1 MPISKRTGFVIVAV
15 VALSATVFGRA
26 DAADDEAV
34 QKKLAP
40 IIDCINR
47 SDVRL
52 QQNFDRYRWM
62 LNNMKNRGETSMS
75 GGGFEDGDSRL
86 ANALKCADDFDQAV
100 KASPQIEDLDR
111 AASDYATA
119 IRALAP
125 LGVET
130 DRYYN
135 QNDYKDDKWAK
146 GRELDGKLQP
156 LIEKLEQASDGL
168 HAGVKRELKS
178 IRLRQL
184 PTACRSDWDRH
195 E

>member
-1 MPISKRTGFVIVAV
+1 MKRC
-15 VALSATVFGRA
+15 
-26 DAADDEAV
+26 
-34 QKKLAP
+34 KKSSR
-40 IIDCINR
+40 R
-47 SDVRL
+47 SSIASIASTL
-52 QQNFDRYRWM
+52 GCNKT
-62 LNNMKNRGETSMS
+62 LT
-75 GGGFEDGDSRL
+75 GFEDGDSRL
-86 ANALKCADDFDQAV
+86 ANALKCADDFDQDV
-100 KASPQIEDLDR
+100 KASPKIEDLDR

-146 GRELDGKLQP
+146 GRELNGKLQP